1 MNPLV
6 ALQDYGQSVWLDYL
20 RRNVIISGELEA
32 LIAEDGLRGVTSNP
46 SIFEKAIGG
55 SIDYDGAIKA
65 LEREKDLDA
74 GALYERL
81 AVEDIR
87 MAADVLRPVF
97 DATDGRDGFVSRE
110 LVKFGGRAYGDL
122 VHWRDR
128 QTADKVMQEAAT
140 SEVCSAYFAVMEP
153 EADPAAG
160 ISLMESLEVYR

>member
-1 MNPLV
+1 MTMKSTIVEL
-6 ALQDYGQSVWLDYL
+6 ARFKL
-20 RRNVIISGELEA
+20 RDSRSEA
-32 LIAEDGLRGVTSNP
+32 
-46 SIFEKAIGG
+46 
-55 SIDYDGAIKA
+55 
-65 LEREKDLDA
+65 DL
-74 GALYERL
+74 L
-81 AVEDIR
+81 A
-87 MAADVLRPVF
+87 ASKVF
-97 DATDGRDGFVSRE
+97 QEEFLKGRDGFVSRE